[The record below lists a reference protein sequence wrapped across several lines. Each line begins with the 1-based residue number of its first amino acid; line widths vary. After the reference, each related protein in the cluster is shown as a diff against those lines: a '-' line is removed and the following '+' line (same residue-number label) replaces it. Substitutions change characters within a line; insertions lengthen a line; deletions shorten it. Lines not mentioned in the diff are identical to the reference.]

1 MRFLASTD
9 LFTNYLTYVYMY
21 VRTYPLLSV
30 NEAAQPTATTLFGIR
45 SRMTSAGWDDLEKNR
60 RGAEIVMTI
69 ITGARVQERGPDFW
83 VWPYNIVHVN
93 LVLFE
98 KVPSVENR

>member
-21 VRTYPLLSV
+21 VRTYPLMSV

-45 SRMTSAGWDDLEKNR
+45 SRMTSAGWDDLEQNR

-69 ITGARVQERGPDFW
+69 ITGARGTRTRPWFLGLAVQYCACEPRPVREGPQC
-83 VWPYNIVHVN
+83 
-93 LVLFE
+93 
-98 KVPSVENR
+98 